1 MAISN
6 SFACGINKVNDSTFN
21 MSRLYQMWQKC
32 FTQNEIK
39 QTTFRHTD
47 RISLLFFSYPLV
59 RISCICKSSSE
70 PRIIQIDTFVYI
82 ANNAVRYNMYNGC
95 MQLFIPTPNECLSLH
110 HRAHT
115 NIDVIHLKCN
125 FSRHI
130 SSFNKR
136 MNKPIYSCLKIKC
149 LQQFSRIVVST
160 SLSFLSP
167 LSLSSSL
174 SSWLIAFPLRF
185 FALFFKIVENFI
197 YTFLFRCCAH
207 LK

>member
-1 MAISN
+1 M
-6 SFACGINKVNDSTFN
+6 
-21 MSRLYQMWQKC
+21 
-32 FTQNEIK
+32 
-39 QTTFRHTD
+39 
-47 RISLLFFSYPLV
+47 
-59 RISCICKSSSE
+59 
-70 PRIIQIDTFVYI
+70 
-82 ANNAVRYNMYNGC
+82 RYNIYNGC

-160 SLSFLSP
+160 SLSFLSA

-185 FALFFKIVENFI
+185 FCSLLQNRRKFYLHFLIPLLCSFKIMHNSNGFFSSLRCKI
-197 YTFLFRCCAH
+197 YEEFLFQIILFVAVCKPLIEKANVPA
-207 LK
+207 